1 MAAILHSN
9 METDL
14 RLAAMISREIRSIL
28 TDQASLRNSGGVE
41 YMGDVSGTGSD
52 TMTVRLAGLDGY
64 DSFSATA
71 AENTDVSNTS
81 LTDTSA
87 TIAVVRAALRYDLGD
102 LAQLTGL
109 GGGDIDP
116 FRLAASMVGS
126 FEQYFNAIL
135 CDQFASVTNSVGST
149 GVDLTVANWFSAIG
163 TLEANSVPGPFWAVL
178 YPQQLADLQ
187 SSLRSETGPAEHI
200 AASHELIQAKGQG
213 YAGNFLGVDIY
224 VSSDVDSVNAGADSS
239 GCMWGAGAFGY
250 ATGSPA
256 PAMGGTDELR
266 PAGSPIVVELQRD
279 ASSAITEVV
288 GNAYCGVALLEDSR
302 AVEIITDR

>member
-14 RLAAMISREIRSIL
+14 RLAAMIGREIRSLL
-28 TDQASLRNSGGVE
+28 TDMASLRNTAGVE
-41 YMGDVSGTGSD
+41 YLGDVSGSGSD
-52 TMTVRLAGLDGY
+52 TMRVRLAGLDGY

-81 LTDTSA
+81 LTDSSVDV
-87 TIAVVRAALRYDLGD
+87 AVVRAALRYDLGD
-102 LAQLTGL
+102 LARLTGL
-109 GGGDIDP
+109 GNDIDP

-135 CDQFASVTNSVGST
+135 AALFPSVTNSVGST
-149 GVDLTVANWFSAIG
+149 GVDFTVANFFSAVG
-163 TLEANSVPGPFWAVL
+163 TLEANSVPGPYYAVL
-178 YPQQLADLQ
+178 YPQVLADLQ
-187 SSLRSETGPAEHI
+187 SSLRSESGPAEHI
-200 AASHELIQAKGQG
+200 SASQDLINVKGPG
-213 YAGNFLGVDIY
+213 FAGNFLGVDLY
-224 VSSDVDSVNAGADSS
+224 TSSDVESVNAGADSS
-239 GCMWGAGAFGY
+239 SCMWGAGAFGY

-266 PAGSPIVVELQRD
+266 PAGSPIVVEITRD
-279 ASSAITEVV
+279 ASSAITEIV
-288 GNAYCGVALLEDSR
+288 GNAFCGVQIIENSR

>member
-14 RLAAMISREIRSIL
+14 RLAAMIGREIRSLL
-28 TDQASLRNSGGVE
+28 TDMASLRNTGAVE
-41 YMGDVSGTGSD
+41 YLGDVSGSGSD
-52 TMTVRLAGLDGY
+52 TMRVRLAGLDGY

-81 LTDTSA
+81 LTDSSVDV
-87 TIAVVRAALRYDLGD
+87 AVVRAALRYDLGD
-102 LAQLTGL
+102 LARLTGL
-109 GGGDIDP
+109 GNDIDP

-126 FEQYFNAIL
+126 FEQYFNSIL
-135 CDQFASVTNSVGST
+135 VAEFPSVTNSVGST

-163 TLEANSVPGPFWAVL
+163 TLEANSVMPAFYAVL

-200 AASHELIQAKGQG
+200 SASHELIEAKGQG
-213 YAGNFLGVDIY
+213 FAGNFLGVDIY
-224 VSSDVDSVNAGADSS
+224 TSSDVDSVNAGADSS

-266 PAGSPIVVELQRD
+266 PAGSPIVVEITRD
-279 ASSAITEVV
+279 ASSAITEIV
-288 GNAYCGVALLEDSR
+288 GNAYCGVQTIEESR